1 MRVKNLVMS
10 QEASERMF
18 NLLMSLE
25 NNPYQNYTKF
35 RDEITSYIKRDEIP
49 KDFLVLCEEVIA
61 DRKTGATYA
70 HLLKNCPIDPVRP
83 IFDHDNPV
91 EDKYNKKNTYVGE
104 GFLELVAQLWDMPPL
119 AYDTRNN
126 GDFFHDVYAQSK
138 YSGTQTQKTDSD
150 LFYHNDRTAH
160 YVRADYLAL
169 LGMRTHDEN
178 RVYTG
183 YIDGRSIL
191 KHLTEEQQYVLRQP
205 YFFTPFDEYSRDS
218 NKEQDISDAH
228 YILEGVHT
236 FRYYETRTTFLNSA
250 PVEAKE
256 ALLAL
261 KNAILL
267 AEKDH
272 VHINTGE
279 LFVFP
284 NQQGLHN
291 RLILEVKDPEEA
303 KKRWLLKTYNFK
315 DRAAMEKYLDH
326 FHSAIPGLVK
336 EPIPVI

>member
-1 MRVKNLVMS
+1 MRTKHLDLSDDLKSHLFSLFMGVKS
-10 QEASERMF
+10 
-18 NLLMSLE
+18 
-25 NNPYQNYTKF
+25 NPYKDYLSFKE
-35 RDEITSYIKRDEIP
+35 EILSFIKEDKIP
-49 KDFLVLCEEVIA
+49 KEFLALSFTVIE
-61 DRKTGATYA
+61 DRQSGETYA

-83 IFDHDNPV
+83 IFDHSSPV
-91 EDKYNKKNTYVGE
+91 EDKYAKKNTFVGE
-104 GFLELVAQLWDMPPL
+104 AFLELIAQLWDMPPL

-150 LFYHNDRTAH
+150 LYFHNDRTAH
-160 YVRADYLAL
+160 HVRADYLAL

-183 YIDGRSIL
+183 YIDGRSLL
-191 KHLTEEQQYVLRQP
+191 KYLTEEQQYTLRQP
-205 YFFTPFDEYSRDS
+205 YFYTPFDEYSRDS
-218 NKEQDISDAH
+218 NKQQDISDAH
-228 YILEGVHT
+228 YILEDIHT
-236 FRYYETRTTFLNSA
+236 FRYYETRTTYLHNA
-250 PVEAKE
+250 PPEAKD

-267 AEKDH
+267 AEKDFI
-272 VHINTGE
+272 HINTGE

-303 KKRWLLKTYNFK
+303 RKRWLLKTYNFK
-315 DRAAMEKYLDH
+315 NTPEMEKHLSH
-326 FHSAIPGLVK
+326 FHAGNPGLVK
-336 EPIPVI
+336 EAVPVG

>member
-1 MRVKNLVMS
+1 MKVRKLDLSKEVS
-10 QEASERMF
+10 SSIY
-18 NLLMSLE
+18 NLLIGIG
-25 NNPYQNYTKF
+25 NNPYQNYPGF
-35 RDEITSYIKRDEIP
+35 RDEITNLINKGVIPQEFLDLSQEIKS
-49 KDFLVLCEEVIA
+49 
-61 DRKTGATYA
+61 DRKSGATYA
-70 HLLKNCPIDPVRP
+70 HLLKNCPIDEVRP
-83 IFDHDNPV
+83 IFDHANPV
-91 EDKYNKKNTYVGE
+91 EDKYVKKTTFVGE
-104 GFLELVAQLWDMPPL
+104 SFLELVSQLWDMPPL

-160 YVRADYLAL
+160 HVRADYLAL

-183 YIDGRSIL
+183 YIDGRAIL
-191 KHLTEEQQYVLRQP
+191 QYLTAEQQIVLRQP
-205 YFFTPFDEYSRDS
+205 YFCTPFDEYSKDS
-218 NKEQDISDAH
+218 NKKQDVSDAH
-228 YILEGVHT
+228 YILEDIHT
-236 FRYYETRTTFLNSA
+236 FRYYETRTTVLDDA
-250 PVEAKE
+250 PVLAKD

-291 RLILEVKDPEEA
+291 RLILEVRDPEEA

-315 DRAAMEKYLDH
+315 DTQSMEKYLGQ
-326 FHSAIPGLVK
+326 FHADIPGLVK
-336 EPIPVI
+336 ETVTV